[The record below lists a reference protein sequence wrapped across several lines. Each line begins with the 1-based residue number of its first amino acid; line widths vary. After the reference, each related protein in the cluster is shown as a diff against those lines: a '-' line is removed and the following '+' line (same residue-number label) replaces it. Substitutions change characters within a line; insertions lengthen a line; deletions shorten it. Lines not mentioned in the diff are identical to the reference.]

1 MYDIGDKIVY
11 PMYGAGVI
19 QAIEER
25 EVFDEKALYYVLSM
39 PSAIRV
45 MIPVANAEKINIRDV
60 ISAEEADRV
69 LTEFANYGRD
79 ETENWNKRCRDNMTR
94 IRGGDIYEIAFVVKS
109 LMLRDRERMLSTGER
124 KMLTNAKKIL
134 LSELTLAKDEP
145 LEVLE
150 KVLEGAI

>member
-25 EVFDEKALYYVLSM
+25 EVFGEKALYYVLSV

-60 ISAEEADRV
+60 ISAAEADHV
-69 LTEFANYGRD
+69 LEEFANYGRD
-79 ETENWNKRCRDNMTR
+79 ENENWNKRCRDNMTR
-94 IRGGDIYEIAFVVKS
+94 IRGGDVYEVAFVVKS

-134 LSELTLAKDEP
+134 LSELTLAKNETM
-145 LEVLE
+145 EAME
-150 KVLEGAI
+150 KLLEGAV

>member
-25 EVFDEKALYYVLSM
+25 EVFGEKTLYYVLSM

-45 MIPVANAEKINIRDV
+45 MIPVANAEKINIRDI

-69 LTEFANYGRD
+69 LAEFANYGRD

-94 IRGGDIYEIAFVVKS
+94 IRGGDSYEIAFVVKS
-109 LMLRDRERMLSTGER
+109 LMLRDRERMLSTGGR
-124 KMLTNAKKIL
+124 CLPTPKRFSCRN
-134 LSELTLAKDEP
+134 
-145 LEVLE
+145 
-150 KVLEGAI
+150 

>member
-25 EVFDEKALYYVLSM
+25 EVFGEKALYYVLSV
-39 PSAIRV
+39 PGAIRV
-45 MIPVANAEKINIRDV
+45 MIPVANAEKIHIRDV

-69 LTEFANYGRD
+69 LEEFVKYGRD
-79 ETENWNKRCRDNMTR
+79 ENENWNKRCRDNMTR
-94 IRGGDIYEIAFVVKS
+94 IRGGNIYEVAFVVKS
-109 LMLRDRERMLSTGER
+109 LMLRDRVKMLSTGER

-134 LSELTLAKDEP
+134 LSELTLAKNESM
-145 LEVLE
+145 EQLE
-150 KVLEGAI
+150 KVLEGAV

>member
-25 EVFDEKALYYVLSM
+25 EVFGEKALYYVLSM

-109 LMLRDRERMLSTGER
+109 LMLRDRERILSTGER

-134 LSELTLAKDEP
+134 LSELTLAKNEP
-145 LEVLE
+145 FEVLE